1 MMKEGCVL
9 NLGTRW
15 LVAGLAGLCLPL
27 GACTRHQEA
36 HEAHHPVEV
45 VRIEGSEINRITMT
59 EQALE
64 RIALKTDTVRERQ
77 MTRSKAPRIVIPHSS
92 LIYDPKGQTWVYTS
106 PEPGTFV
113 KQKVDV
119 EYVEDDLAVLMEGP
133 PVGTVVVSTAA
144 AEVYGADSGVGH

>member
-1 MMKEGCVL
+1 MNRG
-9 NLGTRW
+9 NRW

-27 GACTRHQEA
+27 GACARHLET

-59 EQALE
+59 EQAVE
-64 RIALKTDTVRERQ
+64 RIGLKTDTVRERQ
-77 MTRSKAPRIVIPHSS
+77 VSRSDAPRTVVPHSS

-106 PEPGTFV
+106 PEPRTFV

-119 EYVEDDLAVLMEGP
+119 EYVEDDLAVLKEGP